1 MNKFTV
7 LGLSLCSIMTL
18 SACNQEQSST
28 KPAEQTTQSAQDQ
41 TAISSST
48 TTDLSK
54 ETEAYKAWVSTQMDG
69 LVSETEKFVALLS
82 DGKVEEAKALY
93 PHARMYFE
101 RSEPVAELF
110 GDLDPRIDNREADL
124 QAGETWTGYHAI
136 EKILW
141 TKNTTDGTQALGEKL
156 LADVKELQAKIPTA
170 DVTGDL
176 MVQGSVDLLNE
187 ISTSKITGEEEVF
200 SHTDLYDFWANI
212 EGADKIFEILSP
224 KIAEKDPA
232 LVKTIREKFDAVY
245 KLLNQHKIGDKDFKS
260 YQELSEADT
269 KALADAI
276 NQLGEPLAQMGII
289 LK

>member
-1 MNKFTV
+1 MNKFAL
-7 LGLSLCSIMTL
+7 LGLSLCSVMTL
-18 SACNQEQSST
+18 SACNQEQSSA

-69 LVSETEKFVALLS
+69 LVSETEKFVALLN

>member
-18 SACNQEQSST
+18 SACNQEQSSA
-28 KPAEQTTQSAQDQ
+28 KPAEQTTQSTQGQ
-41 TAISSST
+41 TTTTPNT

-69 LVSETEKFVALLS
+69 LVSETEKFVALLN

-156 LADVKELQAKIPTA
+156 LADVKELQAKTPTA

-224 KIAEKDPA
+224 KIAEKDPT

>member
-1 MNKFTV
+1 MNKFAL

-18 SACNQEQSST
+18 SACNQEQSNA

-69 LVSETEKFVALLS
+69 LVSETEKFVALLN
-82 DGKVEEAKALY
+82 DGKVDEAKALY

-141 TKNTTDGTQALGEKL
+141 TKNTTDGTQALGETL
-156 LADVKELQAKIPTA
+156 LVDVKELQAKIPSA
-170 DVTGDL
+170 EVTGDL

-224 KIAEKDPA
+224 KIAEKDPI

-245 KLLNQHKIGDKDFKS
+245 ALLNQHKVGDKDFKS

>member
-1 MNKFTV
+1 MNKFA
-7 LGLSLCSIMTL
+7 LFGLSLCSVMTL
-18 SACNQEQSST
+18 NACNQEQSSA
-28 KPAEQTTQSAQDQ
+28 KPAEQTTQSTQDQ

-69 LVSETEKFVALLS
+69 LVSETEKFVALLN

>member
-18 SACNQEQSST
+18 SACNQEQSSA
-28 KPAEQTTQSAQDQ
+28 KPAEQTTQSTQDQ

-48 TTDLSK
+48 TTNLSK

-82 DGKVEEAKALY
+82 DGKVKEAKALY